1 MNLKLLRMTMRV
13 ALRSLQRNKL
23 RSALT
28 MLGVIFG
35 VGAVIAMVAIGQG
48 ADASIQAQINSLGT
62 NMVIVMPGST
72 TSSGAR
78 SGYGGASTLTV
89 ADALAITKECP
100 SVAAVAYVKRQVMQ
114 VVAGSQNWSTMIQGV
129 NADYLQVRNWPLVVS
144 LPVRNKKPQRASVC

>member
-62 NMVIVMPGST
+62 NVIIVMPGAT
-72 TSSGAR
+72 TSAGVR

-89 ADALAITKECP
+89 ADAAATAGTCGNAA
-100 SVAAVAYVKRQVMQ
+100 SVAAAATCREESNG
-114 VVAGSQNWSTMIQGV
+114 AGRRRSEERSFEIHLRIVLSG
-129 NADYLQVRNWPLVVS
+129 A
-144 LPVRNKKPQRASVC
+144 ASAQCA